1 LDVNN
6 KLQGERAL
14 RTLGAK
20 VSDEIYKLFER
31 RATSQNIKKSD
42 LLKDIISDYL
52 SGGNAKFDRLS
63 SSIEQLTHRVYA
75 SHNEMDLLC
84 NKMIEVITGM
94 HEFQVSS
101 EEKFSERANRIQQA
115 VNFCAA
121 NFEIMM
127 KKDGSRDAVVS
138 MWKSLNK
145 ITGISQSQ
153 EKMEG
158 DESENRS

>member
-1 LDVNN
+1 M
-6 KLQGERAL
+6 
-14 RTLGAK
+14 RTITAK
-20 VSDEIYKLFER
+20 VSDEIYSIFQT
-31 RATSQNIKKSD
+31 RAAEQGKKVGT
-42 LLKDIISDYL
+42 LLKNIISEYL
-52 SGGNAKFDRLS
+52 RGDNPQIDRLS

-84 NKMIEVITGM
+84 NKMIEVVSAM

-121 NFEIMM
+121 NFEIKM
-127 KKDGSRDAVVS
+127 KKEGSKDAVVS

-145 ITGISQSQ
+145 ITGISQSN
-153 EKMEG
+153 KEG
-158 DESENRS
+158 DE